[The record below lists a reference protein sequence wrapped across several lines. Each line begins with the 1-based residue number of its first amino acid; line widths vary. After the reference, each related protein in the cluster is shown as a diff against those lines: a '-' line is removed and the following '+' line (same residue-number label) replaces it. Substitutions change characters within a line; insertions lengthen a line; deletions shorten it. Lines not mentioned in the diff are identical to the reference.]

1 MKGFKTVEETRREPD
16 FLEDKS
22 AEISGITTG
31 KVLTIESK
39 EYTVIEH
46 VQGNQYK
53 VLANELANGDDTM
66 QFGSTNEYA
75 TSEIATYLDNDYYNG
90 LDPKIKNAIVETSI
104 QQRVSSTGYDQ
115 GKNSPTWTGETK
127 DAGTHKVF
135 IPSWEEL
142 TKAAGG
148 ITPTILQTFLNS
160 KYLWLRDTCGSFM
173 LYVGVNGYLSNDYP
187 YNICYVR
194 PAFVIDLSKVK
205 YILLEGIKQEENK
218 PFALI
223 KGKATFDR
231 YDIPKVRTS
240 GNVFEASDCKT
251 EVIKT
256 FNTIE
261 EARKELDKYNTNY
274 YMENKDD
281 KTIIATEYCIEE
293 NGKKIAFS
301 NRNFTAFVAF
311 EGEDGLKTLTKNFPS
326 NDFGNKAY
334 DCCQEWALKAS
345 RFFEEDLSVGVNE
358 WDVKYIDSILTVE
371 EYVKLYDLAHSLNCD
386 DFWVRRR
393 LDKNKKDYLEVTIR
407 NCDDFKYF
415 DVPILNDGEFEGL
428 KLNVQYSSHELEL
441 GVEYDQADYEF

>member
-1 MKGFKTVEETRREPD
+1 MKKNKT
-16 FLEDKS
+16 
-22 AEISGITTG
+22 ITTG
-31 KVLTIESK
+31 DLLTIEGK
-39 EYTVIEH
+39 EYIVIEH
-46 VQGNQYK
+46 IKDDQYK
-53 VLANELANGDDTM
+53 VLANELASSDTKT
-66 QFGSTNEYA
+66 FGLTNEYK
-75 TSEIATYLDNDYYNG
+75 TSKIAIYLDNDYYNS
-90 LDPKIKNAIVETSI
+90 LPENIRNAIIETPI
-104 QQRVSSTGYDQ
+104 QQKVFSTGYDN
-115 GKNSPTWTGETK
+115 GKNSPTWTDEVKEG
-127 DAGTHKVF
+127 GTHKVF
-135 IPSWEEL
+135 LPSWEEL

-148 ITPTILQTFLNS
+148 TTPTILQTFVNG
-160 KYLWLRDTCGSFM
+160 KYVWLRDICSYCV

-194 PAFVIDLSKVK
+194 PAFVIDLSKVN
-205 YILLEGIKQEENK
+205 KQEENK

-223 KGKATFDR
+223 KGKATFGR

-281 KTIIATEYCIEE
+281 KTIIAMEYCIEE
-293 NGKKIAFS
+293 NDKKIAFS

-311 EGEDGLKTLTKNFPS
+311 ESEDGLKTLTKIFPS
-326 NDFGNKAY
+326 NDFGDKAY

-371 EYVKLYDLAHSLNCD
+371 EYVKLYDLAHSFDCD
-386 DFWVRRR
+386 DFWIRKR
-393 LDKNKKDYLEVTIR
+393 LDRNKKDYLEITIR
-407 NCDDFKYF
+407 NCDNFKYF
-415 DVPILNDGEFEGL
+415 DMPILNEGDFAGL
-428 KLNVQYSSHELEL
+428 KLDVQYSSHDLEL
-441 GVEYDQADYEF
+441 GVEYNSAEYEF